1 MARLLLTLALVL
13 AGTLGFAQQ
22 DEAPAPDPEPPMTFE
37 RLAAIIVNID
47 QDAQLR
53 GAAIEFTIQDIPVIV
68 VADPRADRMRAMV
81 PIRSAD
87 GLEPEELMRLM
98 QANFDSALDARYA
111 VANGRLWS
119 VYIHPFAPLQAGQFV
134 SGLAQTVTAAQTY
147 GTLYSS
153 GGAQFGGGD
162 SGALQRQLLERL
174 LERGQ
179 DI

>member
-1 MARLLLTLALVL
+1 MLRILTLVLLLPTGLA
-13 AGTLGFAQQ
+13 AQ
-22 DEAPAPDPEPPMTFE
+22 EAEPPMTLERMAGIIEAIDAEANIAETAFE
-37 RLAAIIVNID
+37 LTID
-47 QDAQLR
+47 DV
-53 GAAIEFTIQDIPVIV
+53 PVLV
-68 VADPRADRMRAMV
+68 VTDVTADRMRAMV

-87 GLEPEELMRLM
+87 ALDEEELRRLM

-119 VYIHPFAPLQAGQFV
+119 VFIHPFSALETRQFI

-162 SGALQRQLLERL
+162 SAPLQRQLLERL
-174 LERGQ
+174 TERGQ

>member
-1 MARLLLTLALVL
+1 MLRVLVL
-13 AGTLGFAQQ
+13 LFLIPTGLAAQ
-22 DEAPAPDPEPPMTFE
+22 EAEPPMTLERMAGIIEAIDPDANLGGTAFE
-37 RLAAIIVNID
+37 LT
-47 QDAQLR
+47 
-53 GAAIEFTIQDIPVIV
+53 IEDVPVLV
-68 VADPRADRMRAMV
+68 VTDVTADRMRAMV
-81 PIRSAD
+81 PIRGAAALD
-87 GLEPEELMRLM
+87 EAELRRLM

-119 VYIHPFAPLQAGQFV
+119 VYIHPFAALETAQFI

-162 SGALQRQLLERL
+162 SGALQEQLLERL